1 MKSLILRLV
10 ESRCGG
16 APVYLL
22 LCLGL
27 IAAGVALAFLPSTN
41 LKMRDGTIETG
52 DSYDSKE
59 RKEER
64 QKLEEEKKQR
74 EAHWREISP
83 HHWRVVGWVLECT
96 NIKEIGK
103 LPPYLREFFDPTNVG
118 MAALETSPERL
129 PHHHEMALVQ
139 ISRAIADHRQT
150 LLARVRSTYHDA
162 QVASL
167 VTVILGFITTIVVS
181 FNSTSFGQGQ
191 GRTQQSMR
199 FLAIFLTALGTAVSA
214 VVAFYGP
221 QDEWNET
228 RRTLSALTSLHNV
241 IGLETWKLNCLEFDE
256 GTKQLKPDSKANS
269 NVMLKFEEWTKRYY
283 EIQNVSGPSGLSEKT
298 NGLPKNSSVEKN

>member
-1 MKSLILRLV
+1 MKVIIGSRLV
-10 ESRCGG
+10 PVFLGVLCVGLVAIGG
-16 APVYLL
+16 
-22 LCLGL
+22 
-27 IAAGVALAFLPSTN
+27 ALAFLPLGGLNVIT
-41 LKMRDGTIETG
+41 KERTAETG
-52 DSYDSKE
+52 AFAEATRVS
-59 RKEER
+59 EEKK
-64 QKLEEEKKQR
+64 QLEEEKKQR

-96 NIKEIGK
+96 NIKEVDK
-103 LPPYLREFFDPTNVG
+103 LPPYLREFFNPTNVSLAPLG
-118 MAALETSPERL
+118 AAPERL

-150 LLARVRSTYHDA
+150 LLGRVRSTYHDA

-167 VTVILGFITTIVVS
+167 VTVILGFVTTVVVS
-181 FNSTSFGQGQ
+181 FNSTTFGQGQ

-221 QDEWNET
+221 QDEWSET

-241 IGLETWKLNCLEFDE
+241 IGLETWKLNCLEFDSQ
-256 GTKQLKPDSKANS
+256 TKQLKVES
-269 NVMLKFEEWTKRYY
+269 NTNNAVMTKFEEWTKRYY

-298 NGLPKNSSVEKN
+298 SGLPKQPSPEKN